1 MATGNKRLPFLTGM
15 LAAGLSN
22 LFLGLSSLYWRV
34 FHDMNAIAL
43 VGYRVV
49 LSLATVTLILWVKRD
64 LLALFHRLKL
74 RQVVLHGCAAVLVAT
89 NWGAFIWASIHGRV
103 LESGLGYLIAPL
115 LSIAV
120 GLLIYRE
127 RLSPLKAV
135 ALGLVCLSVLFLV
148 TGSGDLDAR
157 VYVVI
162 AVTWGLYTWLKK
174 LTSLSPLNGLFVESL
189 VLACALCPLLF
200 LFDEFIPLPTSFGG
214 YEQALLIGCGLVSI
228 IPLALFSFA
237 AGRLPISAMGLLQ
250 FILPLTQFIVA
261 VEIYG
266 QPASTYTLLAFAAIT
281 FGMVLVIFEPV
292 LKGFLG
298 SNGVE
303 ESGSKI

>member
-1 MATGNKRLPFLTGM
+1 MATGNKRLPFLGGM
-15 LAAGLSN
+15 FAAGLSN
-22 LFLGLSSLYWRV
+22 LFLGLSSLYWRI

-49 LSLATVTLILWVKRD
+49 LSLATVTLILWVRRD
-64 LLALFHRLKL
+64 LFILFRRLKL
-74 RQVVLHGCAAVLVAT
+74 RQILLHGSAAVLVAV
-89 NWGAFIWASIHGRV
+89 NWGTFIWASIHGRV
-103 LESGLGYLIAPL
+103 LESGLGYLIAPF

-120 GLLIYRE
+120 GLLMYRE
-127 RLSPLKAV
+127 RLSNLKAV
-135 ALGLVCLSVLFLV
+135 ALGIVCLSVLFLFI
-148 TGSGDLDAR
+148 GSGDLDAR

-162 AVTWGLYTWLKK
+162 GVTWGLYTWLKK
-174 LTSLSPLNGLFVESL
+174 LTSLSPLNGLFLESL
-189 VLACALCPLLF
+189 VLTCALCPLLF
-200 LFDEFIPLPTSFGG
+200 LFGEFVPLPVSFGV

-228 IPLALFSFA
+228 IPLALFSLA
-237 AGRLPISAMGLLQ
+237 AGRLPISVMGLLQ

-281 FGMVLVIFEPV
+281 FGMMLAILEPV
-292 LKGFLG
+292 LKRFCG

-303 ESGSKI
+303 ENGTKI